1 LGLKFSETTF
11 ELRRVLLNQFVH
23 GKA

>member
-11 ELRRVLLNQFVH
+11 EFRRVLLNQFVH
-23 GKA
+23 GRA